1 MSKKSSIVTV
11 FIIIAIVI
19 VTSIT
24 VILYKSNFFDSINA
38 ITTFSIQIVS
48 LGLSITAL
56 VIAVVTYSSIDS
68 VNMIST
74 MEGNVLENENYTI
87 AYSELVLNYASC
99 KDIRSLQDKLFEDNI
114 NNIKYKSKTCIQFSD
129 NLQNI
134 IDSILWFA
142 YTDVRSSECQSKAKE
157 LTELLDKKFLEFDR
171 ITNGNQYLL
180 MESIKLIKYV
190 LYYQGNRDTSDFNP
204 KFDLINI
211 RGKLLRNPIS
221 KIIYLDYLG
230 LSYNAKAIALVK
242 DICRLNGQVFLPENI
257 KKIYNTDFKDKYE
270 HINLYLQRAHKA
282 FAMARE
288 LSEDEVLWEGYIK
301 YNLARVLLM
310 EALVNKSSF
319 EEWEL
324 LIAETIEARHRVAVL
339 FGDLIKDGENSYLIN
354 SFEKELYLS
363 KMVKYSYEVAMIKDN
378 KRNGLRSKIIKDIRD
393 NKESYTKF
401 DLIKGYVEAVE
412 VSIIN
417 DV

>member
-242 DICRLNGQVFLPENI
+242 DICKLNGQVFLPENI

-310 EALVNKSSF
+310 KALVNKSSF

>member
-1 MSKKSSIVTV
+1 
-11 FIIIAIVI
+11 
-19 VTSIT
+19 
-24 VILYKSNFFDSINA
+24 
-38 ITTFSIQIVS
+38 
-48 LGLSITAL
+48 
-56 VIAVVTYSSIDS
+56 
-68 VNMIST
+68 
-74 MEGNVLENENYTI
+74 
-87 AYSELVLNYASC
+87 
-99 KDIRSLQDKLFEDNI
+99 
-114 NNIKYKSKTCIQFSD
+114 
-129 NLQNI
+129 
-134 IDSILWFA
+134 
-142 YTDVRSSECQSKAKE
+142 
-157 LTELLDKKFLEFDR
+157 
-171 ITNGNQYLL
+171 

-257 KKIYNTDFKDKYE
+257 KKIYDTDFKDKYE

-310 EALVNKSSF
+310 KALVNKSSF

>member
-310 EALVNKSSF
+310 KALVNKSSF

>member
-257 KKIYNTDFKDKYE
+257 KKIYDTDFKDKYE

-310 EALVNKSSF
+310 KALVNKSSF